1 MSTSIQKIVK
11 ISLEFPFKAFYRDS
25 HTNPYIF
32 VGHAHTKLGAPVVIL
47 SILNRKTISRK
58 VKLKNCVAAPMGA
71 AILRVIFI
79 ELCRRVRV
87 KFPKS

>member
-1 MSTSIQKIVK
+1 MSSQGA
-11 ISLEFPFKAFYRDS
+11 SL
-25 HTNPYIF
+25 
-32 VGHAHTKLGAPVVIL
+32 L
-47 SILNRKTISRK
+47 
-58 VKLKNCVAAPMGA
+58 AARQSGT

>member
-1 MSTSIQKIVK
+1 MFIFTREDWNDVNREHQ
-11 ISLEFPFKAFYRDS
+11 EYRARVS
-25 HTNPYIF
+25 
-32 VGHAHTKLGAPVVIL
+32 L
-47 SILNRKTISRK
+47 SISVMESAKGGT
-58 VKLKNCVAAPMGA
+58 